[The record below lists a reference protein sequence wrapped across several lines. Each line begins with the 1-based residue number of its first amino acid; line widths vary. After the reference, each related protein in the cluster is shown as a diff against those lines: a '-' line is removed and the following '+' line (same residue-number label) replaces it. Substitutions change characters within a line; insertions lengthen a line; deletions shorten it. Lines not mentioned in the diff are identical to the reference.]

1 MNDETQTPNED
12 ETPPAVE
19 RALRELS
26 RLEADDERP
35 APGDERLRAYR
46 EGTLSEEETRELERE
61 LAHSAAGRRRLLEL
75 AGIDHSLPLRR
86 VRRAVLGAIGPR
98 RRTAPWLAAAALAA
112 SLVLAVLIFFPRH
125 PALPAGLAYDVG
137 AHGLAEA
144 RSEGEVRSEARAY
157 PDTPLRI
164 QAVPRGESPAGI
176 SFALYRR
183 EDGVLRRVREPEEV
197 RVETD
202 RGSVVFTGKAGMV
215 LATRAPGVYPLYV
228 IATTHETPPALVR
241 LEAGQDPAAALR
253 NSGRLVYPVKVTL
266 LRAEPPAENGS
277 DERKTVEPGPAPDRH
292 PLG

>member
-1 MNDETQTPNED
+1 MNDETQIPNED

-19 RALRELS
+19 RALRALAG
-26 RLEADDERP
+26 LETDDGLP

-46 EGTLSEEETRELERE
+46 EGTLSEEETRELERQ

-86 VRRAVLGAIGPR
+86 VRRAVLGATGPR

-112 SLVLAVLIFFPRH
+112 SLVLAVLTFLPHH
-125 PALPAGLAYDVG
+125 PSLPAGLAYDVG
-137 AHGLAEA
+137 AHGLAET

-164 QAVPRGESPAGI
+164 QAVPRGESPSGI

-183 EDGVLRRVREPEEV
+183 EDGALRRVREPEEV
-197 RVETD
+197 RVESD
-202 RGSVVFTGKAGMV
+202 RGSVVFTGRAGTV
-215 LATRAPGVYPLYV
+215 LAARAPGVYPLYV

-241 LEAGQDPAAALR
+241 LETGQDPAAALR
-253 NSGRLVYPVKVTL
+253 GSGRLVYPVTVTL
-266 LRAEPPAENGS
+266 LAGPPAE
-277 DERKTVEPGPAPDRH
+277 E
-292 PLG
+292 